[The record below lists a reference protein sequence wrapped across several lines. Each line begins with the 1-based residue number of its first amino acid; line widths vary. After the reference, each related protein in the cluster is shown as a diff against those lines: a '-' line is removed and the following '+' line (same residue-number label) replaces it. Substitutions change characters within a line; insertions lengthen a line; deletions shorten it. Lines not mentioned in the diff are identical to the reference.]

1 MKLKMKFYGSG
12 IVWDGENNTRL
23 CKFVN
28 GEFETDDE
36 EVIRKMEAAGYG
48 RQAKREGQGE
58 NGPPEGQEVEA
69 EQAPPKAKDEG
80 IELEEMTYNE
90 LKELAKAEGVTIRH
104 KSKADLIEALR

>member
-1 MKLKMKFYGSG
+1 MKFYGSG
-12 IVWDGENNTRL
+12 IVWDGEKNTRL
-23 CKFVN
+23 CKFIN

-36 EVIRKMEAAGYG
+36 EVIKKMEAAGYG
-48 RQAKREGQGE
+48 RQAIEGDT
-58 NGPPEGQEVEA
+58 EGQEVEA
-69 EQAPPKAKDEG
+69 EQAPAKAKDEG